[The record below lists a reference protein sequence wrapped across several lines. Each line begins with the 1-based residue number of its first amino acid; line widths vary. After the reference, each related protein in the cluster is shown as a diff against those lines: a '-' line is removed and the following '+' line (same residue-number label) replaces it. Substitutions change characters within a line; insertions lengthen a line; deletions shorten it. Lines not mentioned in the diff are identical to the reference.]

1 VVERRSYDAFG
12 QRRNPVWGQPP
23 PGSFTSKTTK
33 GFTGHEGD
41 DELGLVNMKGRILDP
56 KLGRFL
62 TTDPIVSNLHDGQS
76 FNAYSYTRNNPL
88 AFVDPSGF
96 QGVPASPV
104 LSMPEGQPEDV
115 VTPGAGFRVAQYLNH
130 EGPSPST
137 PGKSTSDAAESG
149 AAAPATDVDTT
160 GSSKEKDPEPEDPT
174 PPEGWTQ
181 IPYVQVEGGFVAG
194 VSLGL
199 VPFGGVGQQ
208 VLDAAEVLP
217 HGTPEARRGLAVG
230 QIVGGLITLV
240 GGLTGEVAG
249 GLATTTGIGAAV
261 GVSTIAVST
270 TLVVGGAANVAA
282 GIRGLTQSMMS
293 SVSGSS
299 GPQATTPAVEGGPKA
314 TTPYKRPSGATTP
327 QQRASVQGKPCVD
340 CGAVTPKQV
349 ADHKTPLVKEHYET
363 GSIDKTRMR
372 STEAVQPQCP
382 TCSNRQGA
390 GMSRYSREMKENL
403 GP

>member
-1 VVERRSYDAFG
+1 
-12 QRRNPVWGQPP
+12 
-23 PGSFTSKTTK
+23 
-33 GFTGHEGD
+33 
-41 DELGLVNMKGRILDP
+41 
-56 KLGRFL
+56 
-62 TTDPIVSNLHDGQS
+62 
-76 FNAYSYTRNNPL
+76 
-88 AFVDPSGF
+88 
-96 QGVPASPV
+96 
-104 LSMPEGQPEDV
+104 
-115 VTPGAGFRVAQYLNH
+115 
-130 EGPSPST
+130 
-137 PGKSTSDAAESG
+137 
-149 AAAPATDVDTT
+149 VDTT

-293 SVSGSS
+293 TGSGSS
-299 GPQATTPAVEGGPKA
+299 GSQAVTTAGGGAKPGPKTDPTAPHNA
-314 TTPYKRPSGATTP
+314 TVRAQADALEAEGNTIIAGGGRLKERLIPTPRGVKEGRRPDILYKTPSGELRGRNVGLVDSKGHPIPREQKALDDLNGPGGLPTDFVPYK
-327 QQRASVQGKPCVD
+327 K
-340 CGAVTPKQV
+340 
-349 ADHKTPLVKEHYET
+349 
-363 GSIDKTRMR
+363 
-372 STEAVQPQCP
+372 
-382 TCSNRQGA
+382 
-390 GMSRYSREMKENL
+390 
-403 GP
+403 